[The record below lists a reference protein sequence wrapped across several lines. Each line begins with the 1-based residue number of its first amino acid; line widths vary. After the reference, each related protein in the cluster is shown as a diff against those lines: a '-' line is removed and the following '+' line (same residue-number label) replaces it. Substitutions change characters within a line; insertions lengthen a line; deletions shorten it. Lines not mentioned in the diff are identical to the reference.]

1 MPQRENVRIGDLLVN
16 SKLITEEQLKEALN
30 KQRGLGKKIGDLLI
44 ESGILD
50 EKTFLTK
57 LASQLKL
64 PYIDLAHYKINEQI
78 ARKLPEVYA
87 RRCQA
92 IVLEENADGYLV
104 GIVDPLD
111 IFATDELYRQLDK
124 PIKLALIN
132 SKDLINAINHTYRRT
147 GEINI
152 LADRLATEIKQPE
165 EVARPEIEFKQ
176 VEPVVLKLINSLFED
191 AVMINASDIHIEPTE
206 VSLRIRFRVD
216 GLLQEQRLQ
225 ITDKSIAPALTQRL
239 KLMCGLNIAEKRLP
253 QDGRFDIKVS
263 NTEVDVRLSTM
274 PAQYGEII
282 VMRLLNKSAKIIN
295 LNDSGMDKQLLA
307 RFREYIK
314 LPHGIILVTGPTG
327 SGKTTTLFGALSE
340 INDVTK
346 NIITIEDPIEYR
358 LNRANQ
364 VQVNSQLGLTFA
376 RVLRASLRQDP
387 NIILVGEIRDQE
399 TAEIALRAALTG
411 HLVFATLHTNDAAST
426 TLRLLDI
433 GMEGYL
439 VAATTRVVLAQRLV
453 RKICKSCVKPYTP
466 SEFEQSFF
474 TNFFGETFLQKTYVS
489 GTGCNQCNNTGY
501 KGRQGVFE
509 LLELDNEMRNA
520 LRSNNA
526 SEFMQIVAKNRK
538 TPTLLETAYEIACS
552 GVTTLEEV
560 MRIAGEVS

>member
-1 MPQRENVRIGDLLVN
+1 MAPKETVRIGDLLVN
-16 SKLITEEQLKEALN
+16 SKLITEEQLKDVLN

-44 ESGILD
+44 ESGVLD
-50 EKTFLTK
+50 EKTFLSK
-57 LASQLKL
+57 LASQLNL
-64 PYIDLAHYKINEQI
+64 PYIDLAHYHINDQI

-92 IVLEENADGYLV
+92 IVLEENADSYLV

-132 SKDLINAINHTYRRT
+132 SKDLANAINLTYRRT

-165 EVARPEIEFKQ
+165 EAVKPEQQYKQ

-191 AVMINASDIHIEPTE
+191 AVLVNASDIHLEPTE

-216 GLLQEQRLQ
+216 GLLQEQKLQ

-253 QDGRFDIKVS
+253 QDGRFDIKV
-263 NTEVDVRLSTM
+263 NGVEIDVRLSTM
-274 PAQYGEII
+274 PAQYGETI
-282 VMRLLNKSAKIIN
+282 VMRLLNKTAKIIT
-295 LNDSGMDKQLLA
+295 LNDCGMDKQTLN

-358 LNRANQ
+358 LQRANQ
-364 VQVNSQLGLTFA
+364 VQVNTQLGLTFA

-411 HLVFATLHTNDAAST
+411 HLVFATLHTNDAPST
-426 TLRLLDI
+426 ALRLIDI

-439 VAATTRVVLAQRLV
+439 VAATTRVILAQRLV
-453 RKICKSCVKPYTP
+453 RKICKSCTKPYTP
-466 SEFEQSFF
+466 TEFEQSFF
-474 TNFFGETFLQKTYVS
+474 TNFFGEAFLQKTYVA
-489 GTGCNQCNNTGY
+489 GTGCNQCNNSGY

-509 LLELDNEMRNA
+509 ILELDPQMREA
-520 LRSNNA
+520 LRANSANN
-526 SEFMQIVAKNRK
+526 FMQAVEKNRK
-538 TPTLLETAYEIACS
+538 SPTLLASAFELACS